1 MGEALYVLWG
11 IIGIACLAYGGW
23 LLYVDWKASRVVPI
37 ATGKY
42 LDAIATNIGFQR
54 RDVGREHEETDAE
67 FRARIKSG
75 FSVIRGGRR

>member
-11 IIGIACLAYGGW
+11 IIGIACLAYGAW
-23 LLYVDWKASRVVPI
+23 LLYVDWRDARVFPI
-37 ATGKY
+37 ATGKS

-54 RDVGREHEETDAE
+54 RVSHDHEETDAE